1 MSDPA
6 KARKP
11 QSARGRLR
19 RYLPT
24 PETARASR
32 ALRWLGPLLDRPWL
46 WHLNRRS
53 VALGVAVGLFFGLLI
68 PVAQVLF
75 AGAAA
80 LVVRAN
86 LPVAVVSTLI
96 SNPLTFAPIYLLAYQ
111 LGAALLGQPAD
122 TDPTSAVADATVAG
136 LPFFER
142 AIEWLGEI
150 GRPLIVGLTI
160 VAVAGATL
168 GYVAVHGGWRLA
180 VAMRMRSR
188 HRNRGSSVAR
198 A

>member
-1 MSDPA
+1 MPESTNLRRPLST
-6 KARKP
+6 R
-11 QSARGRLR
+11 SRLR

-75 AGAAA
+75 AGASA

-96 SNPLTFAPIYLLAYQ
+96 TNPLTFAPIYLLAYQ
-111 LGAALLGQPAD
+111 VGAALLGQPAD
-122 TDPTSAVADATVAG
+122 AHPTNAIVEASAAG
-136 LPFFER
+136 LPFFGR

-150 GRPLIVGLTI
+150 GRPLMVGLTI
-160 VAVAGATL
+160 VAVTGAAI

-180 VAMRMRSR
+180 VVLRLRRRGRRS
-188 HRNRGSSVAR
+188 GTAR
-198 A
+198 S